1 MDASLTL
8 IQRYLRRLEQLVSSE
23 GVAADDLRVV
33 ELGLTDVRSAVHS
46 VNDLRQSNFCG
57 LICGLNG

>member
-1 MDASLTL
+1 MVMDASLTL
-8 IQRYLRRLEQLVSSE
+8 IQRHLRRLEQLVSSE

-46 VNDLRQSNFCG
+46 VNDCDSPTFAA
-57 LICGLNG
+57 

>member
-8 IQRYLRRLEQLVSSE
+8 IQRHLRRLEQLVSSE

-46 VNDLRQSNFCG
+46 VNDCDSPTFAA
-57 LICGLNG
+57 

>member
-1 MDASLTL
+1 L

-33 ELGLTDVRSAVHS
+33 ELGLEQ
-46 VNDLRQSNFCG
+46 LSNRV
-57 LICGLNG
+57 